1 MFYSLKNRLIV
12 FFVVLL
18 LVSFGTMS
26 YLFFTE
32 SRSIIRSYIE
42 SSAYEKM
49 DEYGS
54 FVNMALVQ
62 IYDVS
67 SVVFNSSITIAGITR
82 SLIRLCQRQVKCS
95 QTLILASF

>member
-12 FFVVLL
+12 FFVILL
-18 LVSFGTMS
+18 SVSFGLMS

-42 SSAYEKM
+42 SSAFEKM

-67 SVVFNSSITIAGITR
+67 SIVFNSSMIKSWDNALSDPALPDRRKDAG
-82 SLIRLCQRQVKCS
+82 KH
-95 QTLILASF
+95 

>member
-1 MFYSLKNRLIV
+1 MFYSLKKRLIV
-12 FFVVLL
+12 FIVVLL
-18 LVSFGTMS
+18 LVSFGTMT

-32 SRSIIRSYIE
+32 SRAIIRSYIE

-67 SVVFNSSITIAGITR
+67 SVVFNSNTTKSWNTALSDPACPLER
-82 SLIRLCQRQVKCS
+82 RCWR
-95 QTLILASF
+95 TLI